1 MKSKYINI
9 VKTTMLVAILGLGMP
24 SCSDY
29 LDINTDPNNPTS
41 LGGDFDLL
49 ISDITNTMSYNIVGG
64 GNFTRFSAQWVQ
76 HIANVAEPPSNDT
89 YRFNT
94 SDFNNEWAFY
104 SYSTI
109 LIGCQDVIQNGTEE
123 GAMNHVAI
131 AKIMMAL
138 NYGIL
143 TDFFGDIPFTQA
155 LQRTNNLKPGYDSQE
170 AVYNGIMDL
179 LDDAIGDIDQGAQ
192 IPVGAGDFLLGG
204 DMAKWKKV
212 AYMLK
217 ARYAIHLVNA
227 PGYDAQ
233 TQAQAALDALA
244 NAMESPNDE
253 PRFQYLGGAG
263 QEGPWF
269 QWVDKFANGMKV
281 SNTTLNML
289 ENLNDPRLPM
299 MVDPAVNSG
308 EYVGHTNGDG
318 NLPNALDD
326 VSDIG
331 IFYMQEQTYIPIVT
345 YMEQKFIEAEA
356 NLILGNM
363 PEAAA
368 AYAEGIRTHMGML
381 SGNGATGETISE
393 TEMDDY
399 IAANPLNT
407 LEDLITQKYLALY
420 VWGSAESYNDFRR
433 TGYPQLTP
441 AMNALFNQIPTRI
454 PYPDTEINNNS
465 ENVPSGVSPTS
476 SVWWDAN

>member
-1 MKSKYINI
+1 
-9 VKTTMLVAILGLGMP
+9 
-24 SCSDY
+24 
-29 LDINTDPNNPTS
+29 
-41 LGGDFDLL
+41 
-49 ISDITNTMSYNIVGG
+49 
-64 GNFTRFSAQWVQ
+64 
-76 HIANVAEPPSNDT
+76 
-89 YRFNT
+89 
-94 SDFNNEWAFY
+94 
-104 SYSTI
+104 
-109 LIGCQDVIQNGTEE
+109 
-123 GAMNHVAI
+123 
-131 AKIMMAL
+131 
-138 NYGIL
+138 
-143 TDFFGDIPFTQA
+143 
-155 LQRTNNLKPGYDSQE
+155 
-170 AVYNGIMDL
+170 
-179 LDDAIGDIDQGAQ
+179 
-192 IPVGAGDFLLGG
+192 
-204 DMAKWKKV
+204 
-212 AYMLK
+212 
-217 ARYAIHLVNA
+217 
-227 PGYDAQ
+227 
-233 TQAQAALDALA
+233 
-244 NAMESPNDE
+244 
-253 PRFQYLGGAG
+253 
-263 QEGPWF
+263 
-269 QWVDKFANGMKV
+269 
-281 SNTTLNML
+281 
-289 ENLNDPRLPM
+289 M